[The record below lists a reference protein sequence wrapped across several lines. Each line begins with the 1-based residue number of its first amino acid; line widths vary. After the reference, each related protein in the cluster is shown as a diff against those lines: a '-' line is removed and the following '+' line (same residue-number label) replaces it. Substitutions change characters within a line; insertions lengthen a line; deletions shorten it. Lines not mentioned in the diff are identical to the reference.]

1 MKREGFEKTC
11 RNEKDHKVRAKM
23 VAVRMV
29 LVLNTAGH
37 HNGTA
42 RRRMDA
48 NLRRIVLDNAVFS
61 GSTHMMPPD
70 SH

>member
-29 LVLNTAGH
+29 LVLNTAD
-37 HNGTA
+37 A
-42 RRRMDA
+42 APSRRAAERCKPTQ
-48 NLRRIVLDNAVFS
+48 VCPDNVAF
-61 GSTHMMPPD
+61 
-70 SH
+70 